1 MSKNIYKAKMNVGAF
16 SNGRARLFVEFADTK
31 GQVQGDLQWTPAW
44 DDVSELMVQAVEVER
59 QNKPGSTYLEQF
71 AAVCSE
77 VVTKYA
83 PAERVQIM
91 GGRCIEYW
99 VDREK
104 SKTFIRVLYREIT
117 DRPGWI
123 VGEDVWEL
131 AVPVSEERLRGL
143 IGKDSRW
150 IVWNGKVVEIR
161 D

>member
-143 IGKDSRW
+143 IGKDSQW